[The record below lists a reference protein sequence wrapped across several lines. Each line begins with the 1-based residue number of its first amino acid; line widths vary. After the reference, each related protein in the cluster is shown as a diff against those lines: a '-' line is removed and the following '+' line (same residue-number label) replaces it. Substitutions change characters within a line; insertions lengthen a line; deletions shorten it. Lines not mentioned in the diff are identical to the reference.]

1 MSAAVVI
8 LIIGVGTY
16 LERLSFIGIIGDRE
30 IPQWAV
36 LPLRFVAPAVFAAL
50 VGPAVLLQD
59 DSLELSPAA
68 NPQALA
74 TLVALLV
81 AWRTKSVAAT
91 LVSGMA
97 ALWLLQA
104 VT

>member
-8 LIIGVGTY
+8 LIIGAGTY

-50 VGPAVLLQD
+50 VAPAVLLQD
-59 DSLELSPAA
+59 DSLELSPTT

>member
-8 LIIGVGTY
+8 LIIGAGTY

-50 VGPAVLLQD
+50 VAPAVLLQD
-59 DSLELSPAA
+59 DRLELSPAA

-81 AWRTKSVAAT
+81 AWRTRSVAAT

-104 VT
+104 IL

>member
-16 LERLSFIGIIGDRE
+16 LERLSFIGIIGDHE

-50 VGPAVLLQD
+50 IGPAVLLRD
-59 DSLELSPAA
+59 DRLELSPAA

-97 ALWLLQA
+97 ALWVLQA
-104 VT
+104 VL

>member
-16 LERLSFIGIIGDRE
+16 LERLSFIGIIGDRKVAD
-30 IPQWAV
+30 WAV

-50 VGPAVLLQD
+50 VAPAVLLRD
-59 DSLELSPAA
+59 DRLELSPAA

-104 VT
+104 LL